1 MEGGGRGLGGGL
13 GCRSGDGDPV
23 WDELAHTQGNV
34 DGGGLSHPRSPLCLM
49 PHMPA
54 YPDS

>member
-34 DGGGLSHPRSPLCLM
+34 DGGGAVAFLVAALPNAAHASVP
-49 PHMPA
+49 
-54 YPDS
+54 